1 VAAGDERFD
10 RDAIS
15 DVDAPALGGAISD
28 LLDDAERFVARDDR
42 QGNRQHA
49 GILLGVT
56 AADSAC
62 FYSQQGAVRIDLG
75 QRELPQLERTW
86 RRLHDDS
93 ARLWHFVES
102 SRRLALPLA
111 HPKFARQLLALPFT
125 FAFAFG
131 FACAFA

>member
-1 VAAGDERFD
+1 VSAWNESLHGDT
-10 RDAIS
+10 IS
-15 DVDAPALGGAISD
+15 NVDAPSFRGPIAD
-28 LLDDAERFVARDDR
+28 PLDDAERLVAGYDG
-42 QGNRQHA
+42 QGGRQHTRV
-49 GILLGVT
+49 LLGVT

-102 SRRLALPLA
+102 SRRLGLPLA